1 MPRPRKAR
9 LKEPMSR
16 EALEAL
22 SVSVLRRVD
31 GLEDLMRVG
40 IDLIDRDENGH
51 NWDVS
56 LSVSKAAL
64 ATLARGCSRAVAGS
78 L

>member
-1 MPRPRKAR
+1 
-9 LKEPMSR
+9 MSR

-56 LSVSKAAL
+56 LSVSKAEL
-64 ATLARGCSRAVAGS
+64 ATLARNALARWRDRFDLVS
-78 L
+78 